1 MTEFMNWLSAE
12 KGFSPRTTRD
22 VCSRLKRAQQFVN
35 AKAPEDIV
43 NSELEKNAE
52 FNSLSF
58 SVKSQLR
65 RSIKLYAE
73 YREIK

>member
-1 MTEFMNWLSAE
+1 MTEFMNWLSSE
-12 KGFSPRTTRD
+12 KGFSTRASRD

-35 AKAPEDIV
+35 AKAPEDIII
-43 NSELEKNAE
+43 SELDKIVE
-52 FNSLSF
+52 FNELSF

-65 RSIKLYAE
+65 RSVKLYAE